1 MITLAKIRLCILVI
15 ASAACLGFS
24 GSANGMQKARKPFGD
39 PNEYH
44 LLCNGDSHCVELYYF
59 GSGPVSSDE
68 MLESAKG
75 KHIWDIAPIT
85 QLHWTEKRKLKESI
99 VKARRD
105 TAKIGCQLIVSKEF
119 SSFTID
125 ATVMPVRRPNSSIA
139 FLIQYSKIFSNRP
152 LKIPGRTVESE
163 ESSEEGREIG
173 RRLRDLPGSRGQSS
187 DDENLD
193 AELAENLL
201 PFGLYDESFGNEQQS
216 I

>member
-1 MITLAKIRLCILVI
+1 MTTHKKTRLCILTIV
-15 ASAACLGFS
+15 SAACLGFS
-24 GSANGMQKARKPFGD
+24 GSANGMQKVRKPLAD

-85 QLHWTEKRKLKESI
+85 HLHWTEKRKLKQTI
-99 VKARRD
+99 ALARSD

-119 SSFTID
+119 LSFRID
-125 ATVMPVRRPNSSIA
+125 ATVMPVHRPNSGIA
-139 FLIQYSKIFSNRP
+139 FLIQYSKAFSNTP

-163 ESSEEGREIG
+163 ESSEEGRELG
-173 RRLRDLPGSRGQSS
+173 RNLRDLSGSRGQSS

-193 AELAENLL
+193 DGLAENLL
-201 PFGLYDESFGNEQQS
+201 PFGLYDESFGNDQQS